1 MAKKKETTM
10 KKAAPKTSNKKINVV
25 KEPEKVSEINVE
37 VINGDPSVIAPVEE
51 IKEEIKVELPKADE
65 VAAGAVIDVVEET
78 AVKAPTKEA
87 KKAAK
92 KTSKITMKLNQYF
105 GYFWNGQAIDY

>member
-51 IKEEIKVELPKADE
+51 IKVELPKADE

-78 AVKAPTKEA
+78 AVKAPAKEA